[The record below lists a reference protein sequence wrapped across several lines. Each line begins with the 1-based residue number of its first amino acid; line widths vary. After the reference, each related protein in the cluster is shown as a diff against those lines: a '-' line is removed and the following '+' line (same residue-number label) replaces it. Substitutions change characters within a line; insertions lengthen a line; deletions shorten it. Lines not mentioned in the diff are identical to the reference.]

1 MPPYL
6 ECLQCQKTFPAW
18 RGLTTCPKCGGKLEF
33 RYEYD
38 LLGESGGFKGGRRDM
53 WRFLPLLPLSSSEV
67 VSLGEGFT
75 PLLLAGG
82 LMRKWSQT
90 GRLWLKNESLNPTG
104 SFLDRGVSLAIT
116 RAKELQ
122 VSTVTCGTRGNLGAS
137 ISAYAA
143 RAGLNCE
150 LFVPKHLE
158 MEKLYQMTLFG
169 ANVRLVDSYERALE
183 KARGTRS
190 SFTLTVE
197 DPYFLEGLKTTG
209 FEIFT
214 QLGNLPDSILVGVG
228 TGSHLSMIWKGL
240 NELKKLGWCET
251 LPSLIGVQT
260 QAVNPLVKVFQTHIE
275 REETAIE
282 GATIAKDL
290 AFAHPPLGQR
300 ALQAVRES
308 GGSLMSV
315 TDDEILQGIQMLA
328 EEEGILSEPA
338 GAVPVVA
345 TEKLLRQGVLSA
357 SDEVVMVITG
367 AGLKDHSTIQ
377 TLVKR
382 IDREENITSLM
393 KKQEIVSQI
402 GKTKRLVLSIL
413 SKGKDYGYHIQQEL
427 LQKYNLSVSLPTI
440 YQHLNELT
448 ELGLITKVKSH
459 GRKKYYLLSEKGKEE
474 VA

>member
-1 MPPYL
+1 
-6 ECLQCQKTFPAW
+6 
-18 RGLTTCPKCGGKLEF
+18 
-33 RYEYD
+33 YD
-38 LLGESGGFKGGRRDM
+38 LLREKRGFKGGRNDI
-53 WRFLPLLPLSSSEV
+53 WRFRSLLPLSSSQV

-75 PLLLAGG
+75 PLILADG
-82 LMRKWSQT
+82 LREKWGQT

-104 SFLDRGVSLAIT
+104 SFLDRGASIAIT

-169 ANVRLVDSYERALE
+169 ANVRLVDSYETALE
-183 KARGTRS
+183 KARGSRS

-197 DPYFLEGLKTTG
+197 DPYFLEGLKTTA

-214 QLGNLPDSILVGVG
+214 QLGGLPDTVVVGVG
-228 TGSHLSMIWKGL
+228 TGSHLSMMWKGL
-240 NELKKLGWCET
+240 KELKKLGWCEALPT
-251 LPSLIGVQT
+251 LVGVQA
-260 QAVNPLVKVFQTHIE
+260 QAVNPLVKTFRSHTE
-275 REETAIE
+275 REETPMQ

-308 GGSLMSV
+308 GGTMMSV
-315 TDDEILQGIQMLA
+315 TDDEILRGVQMLA
-328 EEEGILSEPA
+328 ENEGILSEPA

-345 TEKLLRQGVLSA
+345 TEKLLRQGELSA
-357 SDEVVMVITG
+357 SDEIVMVITG

-382 IDREENITSLM
+382 VDKEENITSLM
-393 KKQEIVSQI
+393 KRQEIVSRI
-402 GKTKRLVLSIL
+402 GKTKRLILGIL
-413 SKGKDYGYHIQQEL
+413 SKGKDYGYHIHQEL

-448 ELGLITKVKSH
+448 ELGLITKIKSQ
-459 GRKKYYLLSEKGKEE
+459 GREKYYLLTEKGNDV